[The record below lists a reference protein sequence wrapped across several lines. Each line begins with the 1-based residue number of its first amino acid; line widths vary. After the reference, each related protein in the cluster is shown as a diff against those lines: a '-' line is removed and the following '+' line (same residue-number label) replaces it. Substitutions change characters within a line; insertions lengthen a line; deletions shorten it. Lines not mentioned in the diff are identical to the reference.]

1 MKILDS
7 NKLKIGD
14 ITDSIK
20 AWLYYTYNQT
30 LQVFSASSP
39 FGHILTVINEYFQLL
54 ILYLEDIAV
63 EANISTAVKRRSI
76 LGHARIAG
84 HNPTRG
90 ISANGTVKLYTK
102 SNYVNDRQISTVI
115 IPDKTSLL
123 CTNNTRKYFL
133 SIGNYTNSLKVNV
146 SSREIVSAKIIQGD
160 IETKNLVS
168 TGLNLQSYSIISK
181 GSIDNNLVW
190 VTVNGEKFSNV
201 DSLWDMV
208 TDQKSCIIKT
218 GISGGIDIY
227 FGNGDFGFSPN
238 IGDSIEVSYVITEG
252 YNGNIFSKT
261 DSVYF
266 KFIGTGTDENGNSID
281 LNEVFDVEIEK
292 PIIMGADEESLDLTK
307 FIAPKTSRAYVLANP
322 DNYVHLLSKFGF
334 SYIDA
339 SITDINGDYIP
350 DDNIVHLMIIPDIK
364 KKIDSNSDYF
374 TTEVDNFILSDTEQ
388 SAVIR
393 YINNSGQQ
401 LISTEVNI
409 VSPVQTYYTLNIILR
424 IYDTIDQ
431 SLLKKNIISKIGE
444 YFLNVKR
451 RDKLPKSDIIAL
463 IENMEGV
470 DSVNLSF
477 VSKTDEEIYRTG
489 LTPTAEQ
496 SGLDDFGDIKIGFN
510 EMPLLRGGWYDRYN
524 NYYEDTVDDNVLSS
538 VNIVIKEVIQE
549 NLSIKLRNKAKSDL
563 KNSNL

>member
-1 MKILDS
+1 MKILES
-7 NKLKIGD
+7 NKLKMSE

-54 ILYLEDIAV
+54 LLYLEDIAV

-90 ISANGTVKLYTK
+90 ISANGTVNLFTK
-102 SNYVNDRQISTVI
+102 TNFVNDRQISTVI
-115 IPDKTSLL
+115 IPDKISLL
-123 CTNNTRKYFL
+123 CTNNNRKYFL

-146 SSREIVSAKIIQGD
+146 NSRETASVKIIQGD
-160 IETKNLVS
+160 VEAKTFIS
-168 TGLNLQSYSIISK
+168 GGLNLQSYSVISK
-181 GSIDNNLVW
+181 GSIENNLVW

-201 DSLWDMV
+201 DSLWDMGI
-208 TDQKSCIIKT
+208 DQKSCIVKT
-218 GISGGIDIY
+218 GISGGIDVY
-227 FGNGDFGFSPN
+227 FGNGDFGYSPKL
-238 IGDSIEVSYVITEG
+238 GDSIEVTYVVTEG

-266 KFIGTGTDENGNSID
+266 KFIGTGYDELGNIVD
-281 LNEVFDVEIEK
+281 LNEVFDIEIEK
-292 PIIMGADEESLDLTK
+292 PIIMGADEEPLELTK
-307 FIAPKTSRAYVLANP
+307 FIAPKTSRAFVLANP
-322 DNYVHLLSKFGF
+322 DNYIHLLSKFGF

-339 SITDINGDYIP
+339 SIKDVNGNYIP
-350 DDNIVHLMIIPDIK
+350 DDNIVNLLIIPDIK
-364 KKIDSNSDYF
+364 KRIDSNSDYF
-374 TTEVDNFILSDTEQ
+374 TVDVDEFILSDDEET
-388 SAVIR
+388 AVIK
-393 YINNSGQQ
+393 YINESGQQ
-401 LISTEVNI
+401 LISTEVEI
-409 VSPVQTYYTLNIILR
+409 VSPIRTYYTLNIILR

-431 SLLKKNIISKIGE
+431 GILKKNIISKVGD
-444 YFLNVKR
+444 YFLSVKR

-477 VSKTDEEIYRTG
+477 VSKTDEDIYRNG
-489 LTPTAEQ
+489 EVPTTEQ

-524 NYYEDTVDDNVLSS
+524 NYYEDTVDDSVLSS

-549 NLSIKLRNKAKSDL
+549 NLSVKLRNKAKTDL
-563 KNSNL
+563 KNSTI